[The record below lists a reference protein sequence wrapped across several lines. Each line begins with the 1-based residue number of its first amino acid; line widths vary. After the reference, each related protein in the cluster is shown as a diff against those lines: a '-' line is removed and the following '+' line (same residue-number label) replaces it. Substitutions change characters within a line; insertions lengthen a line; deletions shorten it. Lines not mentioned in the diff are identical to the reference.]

1 MSQDT
6 STKTATRD
14 LFQLTDKVALITGGS
29 RGIGR
34 SIAEEYARRGAK
46 VVITARK
53 SEELE
58 ETAGAIRAEGGEVTA
73 VTAHAGREEA
83 VDDMIEQTMDAYG
96 RIDILVNNAATNVA
110 MSPFKDLDVAAWDKT
125 LELNLRAPFV
135 ISQKVVNRTME
146 KTGGSI
152 INMCSVAS
160 FKADPMM
167 AAYNVSKAGL
177 MMLTKVMAREL
188 GPMGIRV
195 NGIAPAVIKTQ
206 FSRVLYETDSIRERA
221 EQASALGRVGEWNEV
236 AGAAVFLASD
246 AASYVSGSIISV
258 DGGTLA

>member
-1 MSQDT
+1 LSQDT
-6 STKTATRD
+6 STQTATRD

-34 SIAEEYARRGAK
+34 SIAEEYARRGAR

-58 ETAGAIRAEGGEVTA
+58 ETAAAIRGEGGEVTA

-96 RIDILVNNAATNVA
+96 AIDILVNNAATNVA
-110 MSPFKDLDVAAWDKT
+110 MSPFKDLPVAAWDKT
-125 LELNLRAPFV
+125 IELNLRAPFV

-188 GPMGIRV
+188 GPFGIRV

-221 EQASALGRVGEWNEV
+221 ENASALGRVGEWNEV

-246 AASYVSGSIISV
+246 AASYVTGSIISV

>member
-1 MSQDT
+1 VSQDT

-58 ETAGAIRAEGGEVTA
+58 ETAAVIRGEGGQVTA

-83 VDDMIEQTMDAYG
+83 VDDMIERTMDAYG

-110 MSPFKDLDVAAWDKT
+110 MSPFKDLPVAAWDKT
-125 LELNLRAPFV
+125 IELNLRAPFV

-206 FSRVLYETDSIRERA
+206 FSRVLYETDSIREHA
-221 EQASALGRVGEWNEV
+221 EKASALGRVGEWNEV

-246 AASYVSGSIISV
+246 AASYVSGSILSV

>member
-1 MSQDT
+1 VSQDT

-58 ETAGAIRAEGGEVTA
+58 ETAVAIRAEGGEVTA
-73 VTAHAGREEA
+73 VTAHAGREDA

-110 MSPFKDLDVAAWDKT
+110 MSPFKDLPVAAWDKT

>member
-1 MSQDT
+1 
-6 STKTATRD
+6 
-14 LFQLTDKVALITGGS
+14 
-29 RGIGR
+29 
-34 SIAEEYARRGAK
+34 
-46 VVITARK
+46 
-53 SEELE
+53 
-58 ETAGAIRAEGGEVTA
+58 
-73 VTAHAGREEA
+73 
-83 VDDMIEQTMDAYG
+83 MDAYG

-110 MSPFKDLDVAAWDKT
+110 MSPFKDLAVAAWDKT

-177 MMLTKVMAREL
+177 MMLTKVMAKEL
-188 GPMGIRV
+188 GPFGIRV

-206 FSRVLYETDSIRERA
+206 FSKVLYETDSIRQRA
-221 EQASALGRVGEWNEV
+221 EQASALGRVGEWDEV